1 MKGIVTAAAGRHPQ
15 LQGPPLQHE
24 PCSVPGA
31 GLFSESVASMCPGQ
45 CSMPLIACAG
55 VWARSADMRAQAI
68 GALKILRAKAKSA
81 RKSLD
86 LRPDIERARCDPK
99 SLLGYIPKIKPRA
112 GRSM

>member
-1 MKGIVTAAAGRHPQ
+1 
-15 LQGPPLQHE
+15 
-24 PCSVPGA
+24 
-31 GLFSESVASMCPGQ
+31 
-45 CSMPLIACAG
+45 
-55 VWARSADMRAQAI
+55 MRAQAI

-112 GRSM
+112 GHSM

>member
-1 MKGIVTAAAGRHPQ
+1 
-15 LQGPPLQHE
+15 
-24 PCSVPGA
+24 
-31 GLFSESVASMCPGQ
+31 
-45 CSMPLIACAG
+45 MPLIACAG

-99 SLLGYIPKIKPRA
+99 SLLGYIPKIKPGA
-112 GRSM
+112 GNSMLVGLGQSIGARPQTGPSLQALLY